1 MAIFH
6 FLGPPS
12 SPPIIL
18 LRRNIIRLMA
28 TTAVVQNNVTEK
40 AKLCNQARKS
50 TSATNQSANGLGRLR
65 VEQILLRRPTFTQ
78 ETWPSRARVRHRAPK
93 LTLCPLVLPAAGPS
107 HHILPFS
114 DVSSRTIRNHFHW
127 PHEGNKV
134 ATIDPGRPLRPG
146 RPQTADLIN
155 GIRLAIII
163 NQSN

>member
-93 LTLCPLVLPAAGPS
+93 LTYVLLCCLLQAPRIIFYHSPTS
-107 HHILPFS
+107 HQELF
-114 DVSSRTIRNHFHW
+114 
-127 PHEGNKV
+127 
-134 ATIDPGRPLRPG
+134 
-146 RPQTADLIN
+146 
-155 GIRLAIII
+155 AIISTGLTRATKLPPSI
-163 NQSN
+163 LAAHSALVGRKQLTSSTAFD